1 MIMRKSI
8 FLSLLIALTAI
19 CSSCSN
25 DNVLSDLTELSLHFS
40 VGDLSYST
48 NAKGSS
54 VEMSGCADKFV
65 YQIEFPS
72 RVTYNGKSYA
82 ITSIGDSVFRNCS
95 NLGWIA
101 IPDKVTSI
109 GDGAFA
115 YSGIGWI
122 TIPSSMTSLGDSVFA
137 GCTNLKEIY
146 VRNSTPPAVGS
157 GSFYQVDKSTCKL
170 YVPIGSKDAYAAA
183 EGWKEFQN
191 IEESSKEPII
201 TFQYGDLRI
210 TTNEDGTTAYVS
222 SARWTRTLDIS
233 SSVTYLGKNYTITSI
248 GIRAFREALI
258 TSIKLPSTVTSIG
271 KNAFWGSI
279 YLTSIILPEGVT
291 SIGSCAF
298 GSTNLTSITLPEG
311 ITSVEDSVFYNCRK
325 LKEIYLRNSTPP
337 SVGVDGLYGIDKSSC
352 KLYVPVGSRE
362 AYVAAAGWKEFQNIE
377 ESDMLPIMEFTVDNL
392 KYITNTAGTSASVTG
407 VATNPVGQLTIPS
420 NITNNGKSYTVTGI
434 AYSAFGSCIDLTSIT
449 IPSSVTSIVK
459 SAFKGC
465 TALTSVIIPS
475 SVTSIEEK
483 TFEGCT
489 ALTSIIIPSSVTS
502 IGENAFEGCSALTSI
517 TIPSSVT
524 SIENSAFSYCT
535 ALTSITIPSSVTSI
549 GYGVFYEC
557 IALTSITLPSTIT
570 SIGSVAFYECT
581 ALTSITLPSSLT
593 SIGSYAFNFCSA
605 LTSITL
611 PSSLTLIENTAFCY
625 CYALTQFVVENGNT
639 AFVADDGVLFTKDK
653 KKIVAFPSAK
663 AKSYTVPSNVTSIG
677 DNAFL
682 DCQDLTSITLP
693 SSVTSIGSNAFM
705 GCSGLK
711 EFYVNNST
719 PPSVGTY
726 GFDDVHMSTCKLY
739 VPVGSKE
746 AYAAADQWKNFMS
759 IEEMSM
765 TEE

>member
-1 MIMRKSI
+1 MRKSI
-8 FLSLLIALTAI
+8 FLSLFIALTTI
-19 CSSCSN
+19 CSSCS
-25 DNVLSDLTELSLHFS
+25 DDSESGFRVPSLHFS
-40 VGDLSYST
+40 IEDLSYTT
-48 NAKGSS
+48 NTNGTSAQL
-54 VEMSGCADKFV
+54 SGCSEKYV
-65 YQIEFPS
+65 NKVEIPS
-72 RVTYNGKSYA
+72 QVTYYGKSYF

-95 NLGWIA
+95 YLGWIV
-101 IPDKVTSI
+101 IPEKVTSI
-109 GDGAFA
+109 GDGTFA
-115 YSGIGWI
+115 YTGIGWI

-146 VRNSTPPAVGS
+146 VRNSIPPVVGS
-157 GSFYQVDKSTCKL
+157 GGFYQVNKSVCKL
-170 YVPIGSKDAYAAA
+170 YVPIGSKEAYAVA

-210 TTNEDGTTAYVS
+210 TTNEDGTTAALS
-222 SARWTRTLDIS
+222 GADWCSKTLDIS
-233 SSVTYLGKNYTITSI
+233 SSVTYLGKNYTVTSI
-248 GIRAFREALI
+248 GSRAFRETQI
-258 TSIKLPSTVTSIG
+258 TSITLPSSVTSIG

-325 LKEIYLRNSTPP
+325 LQEIYLRNSTPP
-337 SVGVDGLYGIDKSSC
+337 SVGVDGLSGMDKSSC
-352 KLYVPVGSRE
+352 YLYVPVGSRE
-362 AYVAAAGWKEFQNIE
+362 AYVAADGWNEFQNIE

-449 IPSSVTSIVK
+449 IPSSVTTIVR

-693 SSVTSIGSNAFM
+693 SSVTSIGSNAFV

-759 IEEMSM
+759 MEEMSM